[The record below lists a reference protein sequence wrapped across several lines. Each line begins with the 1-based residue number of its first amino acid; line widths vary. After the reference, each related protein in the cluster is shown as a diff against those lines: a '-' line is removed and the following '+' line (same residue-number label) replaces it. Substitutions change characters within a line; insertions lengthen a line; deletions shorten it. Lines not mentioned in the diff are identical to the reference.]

1 MGTPGIGRKWVT
13 FVMRLGSNTLL
24 ELQASDRELM
34 TLMAKQLARGYSLD
48 QGFDNLEQTI
58 GSVVLMK
65 QQLAAAG
72 KSANALLRRRRERR
86 RLQRQLRCHRC
97 QGQGCRA
104 RAAAQGPNGVLQGGG
119 IRRRLRWQSGATGA
133 KVKAEGALPV
143 QQHCGLHVGLLPERA
158 FLHPLHRP

>member
-58 GSVVLMK
+58 GSVPASPLTHF
-65 QQLAAAG
+65 
-72 KSANALLRRRRERR
+72 SA
-86 RLQRQLRCHRC
+86 
-97 QGQGCRA
+97 
-104 RAAAQGPNGVLQGGG
+104 GGG
-119 IRRRLRWQSGATGA
+119 NAGDSRGNSGATGA
-133 KVKAEGALPV
+133 KVKAAGRALLRKGRTACPKFNSAAGCTSATCPYGHFCTRCIARDKGKV
-143 QQHCGLHVGLLPERA
+143 LHTAHGCTRV
-158 FLHPLHRP
+158 